1 MYTGTHLLIATLP
14 IVQILQFAS
23 FIITNDNLINK
34 SITLLF

>member
-1 MYTGTHLLIATLP
+1 MYTGTHLHVLIATLP
-14 IVQILQFAS
+14 IVQFAS